1 MLMND
6 STQAII
12 VLGVCATVATSVIS
26 IGKAYVRSIEVER
39 KPRTLPIDVQDRMER
54 IEQAVDA
61 IALEVERMSEGQRF
75 TARLLADR
83 FGDDARNE
91 RRRAR
96 SEARRLGEDS
106 GNGAGGT
113 DAH

>member
-6 STQAII
+6 TAQAII

-26 IGKAYVRSIEVER
+26 IGRAYVRSIEAER
-39 KPRTLPIDVQDRMER
+39 KPRSLPPDVQDRVQR

-75 TARLLADR
+75 TARLLAER
-83 FGDDARNE
+83 FGDDAGAEIRGGQ
-91 RRRAR
+91 
-96 SEARRLGEDS
+96 SVARREGQDG
-106 GNGAGGT
+106 GNGVGGNY
-113 DAH
+113 AR

>member
-1 MLMND
+1 MLLND
-6 STQAII
+6 TTQAII

-26 IGKAYVRSIEVER
+26 IGKAYVRSIEAER
-39 KPRTLPIDVQDRMER
+39 KPRTLPPHVQDRMQR
-54 IEQAVDA
+54 IEQAMDA

-83 FGDDARNE
+83 FGDEARNE

-96 SEARRLGEDS
+96 SEARRLVEDS
-106 GNGAGGT
+106 GNGAGGN